1 MSEITTQQ
9 LFADIRLLI
18 DQAQARAVRSVNFER
33 VLLYWNVG
41 KHIVVEEQR
50 GKERADYGTYLIKSL
65 AESLTQEYGTGY
77 PIRQLE
83 LCRQL

>member
-9 LFADIRLLI
+9 LLADIRLLI

-41 KHIVVEEQR
+41 KHIVE
-50 GKERADYGTYLIKSL
+50 
-65 AESLTQEYGTGY
+65 
-77 PIRQLE
+77 
-83 LCRQL
+83 